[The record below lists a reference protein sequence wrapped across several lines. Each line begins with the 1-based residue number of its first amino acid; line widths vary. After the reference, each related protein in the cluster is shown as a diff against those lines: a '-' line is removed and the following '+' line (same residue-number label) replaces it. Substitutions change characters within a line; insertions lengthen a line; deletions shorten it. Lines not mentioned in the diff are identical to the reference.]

1 MINKVI
7 QVVVIKD
14 PKGNIWSTP
23 KGKSSWGSV
32 GAAKNA
38 WGCHNWKRHPKYPR
52 INTNKIWKE
61 DAEGWTTEV
70 IQEYEVVPR

>member
-1 MINKVI
+1 MKNKTI

-14 PKGNIWSTP
+14 PEGNIWSTP

-38 WGCHNWKRHPKYPR
+38 WGCHNWKKHPKYPR
-52 INTNKIWKE
+52 INTNKTWKE

-70 IQEYEVVPR
+70 IQEYELVPK